1 MDNILKFPTGGYDGM
16 PEEMDFPLGDPEETI
31 IPVKIVYDG
40 LTNILPTVESLIVI
54 AVDNEGRFFFASSN
68 TKKSDIMYDLESAKY
83 SLMMGEM

>member
-16 PEEMDFPLGDPEETI
+16 PDETI